1 LSLNICLKAD
11 FSLILGSAKSSVCN
25 LNDSTLKPNSY
36 RLQLCGIH
44 AFRDERNQTSMPQF
58 LLPII
63 FVVLWSSAFVAG
75 KAGVQH
81 ATPFAFLAVRFSIVS
96 LIFIAVAV
104 GFWIW
109 RNKNKVKAL
118 STETIDKKRRS
129 NDPIL
134 QTAIVGVLIHGA
146 YLGSTFFAMAN
157 GLGAALAALIVS
169 TQPLLTT
176 ALAIF
181 LFDEKPRQIQW
192 IGIFIGFAGVIVV
205 IFPSLGINAPAI
217 AIISCIFGL
226 LAITTGTLLQKHIG
240 SSIGLLKSN
249 IIQAS
254 AASLFFMMLI
264 ATFETPH
271 ITWNKTFFI
280 ALAWQV
286 LAVSTGA
293 YVILMILIKR
303 DSVAATTSLLFLVP
317 PVTAIITFFIFAEPL
332 SPVTISGFFMAS
344 AGVYL
349 VTHDND
355 ASKKR
360 S

>member
-1 LSLNICLKAD
+1 M
-11 FSLILGSAKSSVCN
+11 
-25 LNDSTLKPNSY
+25 T
-36 RLQLCGIH
+36 
-44 AFRDERNQTSMPQF
+44 QF

-75 KAGVQH
+75 KAGVQY
-81 ATPFAFLAVRFSIVS
+81 ATPFAFLAVRFSIVA
-96 LIFIAVAV
+96 LIFMAVAV

-109 RNKNKVKAL
+109 R
-118 STETIDKKRRS
+118 KRTHRRKTADQSRDGTAESAKIRS

-134 QTAIVGVLIHGA
+134 RTALVGVLIHGA

-181 LFDEKPRQIQW
+181 LFGEKPRLIQW
-192 IGIFIGFAGVIVV
+192 VGIFIGFAGVVV
-205 IFPSLGINAPAI
+205 VLSPSLGVNAPVI
-217 AIISCIFGL
+217 AIMSCIFGL
-226 LAITTGTLLQKHIG
+226 LAITTGTLLQKRIG
-240 SSIGLLKSN
+240 GSIGLLKSN

-254 AASLFFMMLI
+254 AASLFFILLI
-264 ATFETPH
+264 LTVETPH
-271 ITWNKTFFI
+271 ITWNEPFLI

-317 PVTAIITFFIFAEPL
+317 PVTAIIAFFIFGEPL
-332 SPVTISGFFMAS
+332 TPVTVSGFLMAS

-349 VTHDND
+349 VTRHS
-355 ASKKR
+355 AAAHKA
-360 S
+360 

>member
-1 LSLNICLKAD
+1 MA
-11 FSLILGSAKSSVCN
+11 
-25 LNDSTLKPNSY
+25 
-36 RLQLCGIH
+36 
-44 AFRDERNQTSMPQF
+44 QF
-58 LLPII
+58 LLPIL

-81 ATPFAFLAVRFSIVS
+81 ATPFAFLAVRFSIVA
-96 LIFIAVAV
+96 LIFMAVAV
-104 GFWIW
+104 GLWIW
-109 RNKNKVKAL
+109 RTKRQSNNIANPTADVA
-118 STETIDKKRRS
+118 DDAQKKKS

-134 QTAIVGVLIHGA
+134 QTALVGVLIHGA

-176 ALAIF
+176 ALAVL
-181 LFDEKPRQIQW
+181 LFDEKPSFIQW
-192 IGIFIGFAGVIVV
+192 VGIFIGFAGVIVV
-205 IFPSLGINAPAI
+205 ISPTFSIDAPVI
-217 AIISCIFGL
+217 AILSCIFAL
-226 LAITTGTLLQKHIG
+226 LAITTGTLLQKRIG

-254 AASLFFMMLI
+254 AASLFFIMLI
-264 ATFETPH
+264 STVETPH
-271 ITWNKTFFI
+271 ITWNTPFLI

-303 DSVAATTSLLFLVP
+303 DSVTATTSLLFLVP
-317 PVTAIITFFIFAEPL
+317 PITAILTFFIFGEPL
-332 SPVTISGFFMAS
+332 TPVTVSGFLMAS

-349 VTHDND
+349 VTRHSVT
-355 ASKKR
+355 A
-360 S
+360 